1 MFGIEVL
8 FFFFSLGG
16 GGVWRGSCDCEIIV
30 DSV

>member
-1 MFGIEVL
+1 MFGIEVV
-8 FFFFSLGG
+8 FFFFFVG